1 MKILM
6 FGRGVIAALYGWA
19 LEKAGHS
26 VDFYVRPGR
35 AAEYGSTLALKF
47 FDARIKFK
55 AVPVEETWTIRLRED
70 LPEGHDYDLIVVSVQ
85 HYRFPEVAA
94 FLGPRT
100 GKATVLIF
108 NNLWTD
114 PQAAASPFP
123 VGQVAWGFPMAGGG
137 FDDRGVLKGSLFHKV
152 QFGTFGAAPTD
163 RELAV
168 RDVFRKSGF
177 ALEEQRDFRA
187 WLWIHFAV
195 NAALHTQALQDGSLL
210 RVMGSARQIESAIL
224 NIRELLP
231 LLTARGV
238 DLTAHASDVALAR
251 FPPSLVAVALKLIL
265 KFSAPVRLGIESHSN
280 QEELRSTCRDALA
293 EARRLGVAVPRLEAA
308 EAFFSEGPGPE

>member
-35 AAEYGSTLALKF
+35 AAEYGSTLALKI

-108 NNLWTD
+108 NNFWTD
-114 PQAAASPFP
+114 PQSAASPFP

-137 FDDRGVLKGSLFHKV
+137 FDDRGILKGSLFHKV
-152 QFGTFGAAPTD
+152 QFGTFDTAPTD

-177 ALEEQRDFRA
+177 EIEEQRDFRG

-195 NAALHTQALQDGSLL
+195 NAAIHAQVLQAGSVQ
-210 RVMGSARQIESAIL
+210 RVMGSVGQLKSAIL
-224 NIRELLP
+224 NVRELLP
-231 LLTARGV
+231 LVTARGI
-238 DLTAHASDVALAR
+238 DLTTHASDVALLR
-251 FPPSLVAVALKLIL
+251 FPPWLVAPALKLIL
-265 KFSAPVRLGIESHSN
+265 KLSDPLRLVLESHSN
-280 QEELRSTCRDALA
+280 QEELRLTCRDALG
-293 EARRLGVAVPRLEAA
+293 EARRLGIAVPRLEAV
-308 EAFFSEGPGPE
+308 EAFFSEEPGPK